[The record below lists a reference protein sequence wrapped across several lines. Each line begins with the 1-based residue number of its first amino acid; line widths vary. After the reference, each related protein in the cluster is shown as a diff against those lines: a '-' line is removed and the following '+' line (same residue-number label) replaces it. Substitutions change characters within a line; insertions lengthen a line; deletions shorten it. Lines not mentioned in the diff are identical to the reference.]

1 MNFKQVSK
9 VNKERALLWHKG
21 GLDEWTIAD
30 WSNAMCGEAG
40 EVANAVKKYRRLE
53 GGLQQKSGPQT
64 FDEAKEAIAKEIGDT
79 YLYLDLLAQ
88 VLGIDIQDAI
98 VSTFNRV
105 SKREGFPQRL
115 PVETE
120 DVHSDWGMGELF
132 DREREVK

>member
-1 MNFKQVSK
+1 MNFKQVSI

-21 GLDEWTIAD
+21 GLEEWTIAD

-53 GGLQQKSGPQT
+53 DGLQQKSGPQT
-64 FDEAKEAIAKEIGDT
+64 FEEAKEAIAKEIGDV

-88 VLGIDIQDAI
+88 VLGVDIEDAI

-105 SKREGFPQRL
+105 SEREGFPQRL
-115 PVETE
+115 
-120 DVHSDWGMGELF
+120 
-132 DREREVK
+132 